1 MMCVQFSENI
11 WLLFGKICTY
21 SKYDNIELEIDK
33 IENYIL
39 GMVPSSQFSDSIE
52 GEEVQWLSHPFVLHN
67 SYLR

>member
-1 MMCVQFSENI
+1 MMWYSFQKIYGV
-11 WLLFGKICTY
+11 LFGKICTY
-21 SKYDNIELEIDK
+21 SKYDNIELKIDK